1 MLEKVLRSGAKV
13 SQRNESSPTCDTAV
27 ERDAGKRMKL
37 LIAWLVRNYG
47 LRSLCRLVC
56 EVVPSSLT
64 LSMPYKSLLQT
75 ILYCIQILL
84 EPVSLFC

>member
-37 LIAWLVRNYG
+37 LIAWLVGNDG
-47 LRSLCRLVC
+47 LRSLSKLAC
-56 EVVPSSLT
+56 EGMLAV
-64 LSMPYKSLLQT
+64 PYKSLLQT
-75 ILYCIQILL
+75 ILYCIQISL
-84 EPVSLFC
+84 EPISLFC